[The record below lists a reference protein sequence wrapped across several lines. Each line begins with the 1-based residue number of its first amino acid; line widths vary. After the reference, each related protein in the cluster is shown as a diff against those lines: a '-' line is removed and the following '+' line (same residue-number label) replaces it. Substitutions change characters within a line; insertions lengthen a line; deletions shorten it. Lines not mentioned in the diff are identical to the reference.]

1 MHAYYCA
8 KCKNEQT
15 DPADALKF
23 AASIGLELWLPKDE
37 VTFDFPHGAQQCQ
50 TAIEKAECVICQ
62 PPIGNDCSWELGY
75 AIGIGK
81 PVYVIGTL
89 AEQDWMTKLG
99 VTHVDPASLA
109 AEKE

>member
-1 MHAYYCA
+1 M
-8 KCKNEQT
+8 
-15 DPADALKF
+15 
-23 AASIGLELWLPKDE
+23 ELWLPKDE